1 MDTCTYCGFCKSV
14 CPVFAEQNWDSSVAR
29 GKLSMAY
36 GLLMGDLKP
45 DPTIVERIF
54 QCTMCMD
61 CVRRCPSGIKVM
73 NIIEAA
79 RGELVGAG
87 YALPNQKAIIENIK
101 TTGNIYADPE
111 CWKFRQ
117 DGELP
122 LFLGCQYGALGNR
135 TRQAVKILEKLGIKP
150 LVQQEICCGSP
161 MKSLGF
167 IEDFEAHKKKF
178 RETFPHGEVLT
189 ICPTCNMFLHEEY
202 GIKSRHIFEVLAE
215 RLAGAGLDKKM
226 DLVATYHDP
235 CHMARGAGVHREP
248 RDILAA
254 MGVEIL
260 EMEQSRDLTRCCG
273 GGGGILISDPSL
285 SDGLAKSRLAQAV
298 ATGAKTIL
306 TSCPTC
312 ESTLK
317 KAAMAHNQAGGETMS
332 VKNVWDLLWTFVKQG
347 PSGK

>member
-1 MDTCTYCGFCKSV
+1 
-14 CPVFAEQNWDSSVAR
+14 
-29 GKLSMAY
+29 
-36 GLLMGDLKP
+36 
-45 DPTIVERIF
+45 
-54 QCTMCMD
+54 
-61 CVRRCPSGIKVM
+61 
-73 NIIEAA
+73 
-79 RGELVGAG
+79 
-87 YALPNQKAIIENIK
+87 
-101 TTGNIYADPE
+101 
-111 CWKFRQ
+111 
-117 DGELP
+117 
-122 LFLGCQYGALGNR
+122 
-135 TRQAVKILEKLGIKP
+135 
-150 LVQQEICCGSP
+150 
-161 MKSLGF
+161 
-167 IEDFEAHKKKF
+167 
-178 RETFPHGEVLT
+178 
-189 ICPTCNMFLHEEY
+189 MFLHEEY